1 MKASRFLCRFL
12 LCHRLLLFL
21 ILFLFMLQA
30 VSSAGANEQA
40 EGPHLQ
46 IESVHGNLEIDRP
59 SSIFVVLQN
68 NASPSEEPDPL
79 LLLGLHKANAS
90 GIVAELSSPDDRIK
104 ILSGP
109 QMAGLL
115 AAGENATVQFMAHA
129 EGVPMGIYPL
139 QLRLNYSRLSGVTA
153 SGEESL
159 PYFVFSYETVSM
171 DLPMQAKVVL
181 GPKIEV
187 EELKGEAAPGRE
199 SNLELILVNRGDE
212 PALELQ
218 MQARPS
224 PPFLMVEN
232 GNEQPDIA
240 PQESAALSLTV
251 FAEENLTPGY
261 YALPGRITYRDGQD
275 GERRS
280 QDLALMVFVGED
292 ASSSWL
298 YLGAAGLALLLLAGG
313 FLGLR
318 RFMSGRRKI
327 RIIRS

>member
-1 MKASRFLCRFL
+1 MKASRILCRFL
-12 LCHRLLLFL
+12 LCHLLLLF
-21 ILFLFMLQA
+21 LFLFMLPA
-30 VSSAGANEQA
+30 GSSAGTDETA

-46 IESVHGNLEIDRP
+46 IESVHGNLEIDRHT
-59 SSIFVVLQN
+59 SIFVVLQN
-68 NASPSEEPDPL
+68 NASPRVEPEPL

-90 GIVAELSSPDDRIK
+90 SIVAELSSSDDRIK

-109 QMAGLL
+109 QTAGIL
-115 AAGENATVQFMAHA
+115 AAGENATLQFMAHA

-171 DLPMQAKVVL
+171 DLPMQAEVVL

-251 FAEENLTPGY
+251 FAEENLTSGY
-261 YALPGRITYRDGQD
+261 YALPGRITYRDGQEE
-275 GERRS
+275 ERRS
-280 QDLALMVFVGED
+280 QDLTLLVLVGEYS
-292 ASSSWL
+292 SSSWL
-298 YLGAAGLALLLLAGG
+298 YLGGAGLALLLLAGV

-318 RFMSGRRKI
+318 RLMSGRRKI
-327 RIIRS
+327 RIIGS

>member
-1 MKASRFLCRFL
+1 MKASRVLCQFL
-12 LCHRLLLFL
+12 LCHLLLLFFL
-21 ILFLFMLQA
+21 LFMLPA
-30 VSSAGANEQA
+30 GSSAGTGEPA

-68 NASPSEEPDPL
+68 NASLRVEPDPL
-79 LLLGLHKANAS
+79 LLLGLHKANARS
-90 GIVAELSSPDDRIK
+90 IVAELSSSDDRIK

-109 QMAGLL
+109 QTAGLL
-115 AAGENATVQFMAHA
+115 AGGENATVQFMAHA

-153 SGEESL
+153 SGDESL
-159 PYFVFSYETVSM
+159 PYFVFSYEIVSM
-171 DLPMQAKVVL
+171 DMPMQAKVVL

-187 EELKGEAAPGRE
+187 EELKGEAVPGRE

-212 PALELQ
+212 SALELQ

-232 GNEQPDIA
+232 GNEQTDIA

-261 YALPGRITYRDGQD
+261 YALPGRITYRDGQ
-275 GERRS
+275 EEQERS
-280 QDLALMVFVGED
+280 QDLTLLVLVGED
-292 ASSSWL
+292 SSSSWH
-298 YLGAAGLALLLLAGG
+298 YLGGAGLVLLLLAGG

-318 RFMSGRRKI
+318 RFMGGRRNI